1 MKNKKSFNAFILII
15 AKLLQNLEDVQLAH
29 AGSRQ
34 LPALRE
40 GFGLSGEPAL
50 RLNGLPQQ
58 QPHNLFATGNPG
70 LSKKISKQPVL
81 VSKLF
86 EQILCKSFPKLAIL
100 SLIGNPF
107 HKSLQAP
114 VQVHYTLRL
123 THLKLS

>member
-34 LPALRE
+34 LPALRK

-70 LSKKISKQPVL
+70 LWKNLKTAGL

-114 VQVHYTLRL
+114 VQVHNNN
-123 THLKLS
+123 